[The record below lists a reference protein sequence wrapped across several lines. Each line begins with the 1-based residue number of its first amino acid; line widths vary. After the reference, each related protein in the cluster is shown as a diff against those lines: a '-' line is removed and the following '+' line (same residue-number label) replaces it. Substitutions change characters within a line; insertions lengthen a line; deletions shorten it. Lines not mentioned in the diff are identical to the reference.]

1 MHYSDRLYTSP
12 ALADRLLEEFQMT
25 LVGTLMARRKGLP
38 KEFKEFKNRP
48 EGDYMALFEE
58 GGKKS
63 LHSWITNTKSG
74 PKNVMLLTT
83 KEPIMGRTKDDGKE
97 KPAIYKE
104 YDTAMGGCDRKDCRS
119 VPSRIS
125 VS

>member
-1 MHYSDRLYTSP
+1 MCSSPRLYTSLG
-12 ALADRLLEEFQMT
+12 LADKVLEEFQMT
-25 LVGTLMARRKGLP
+25 LLGTLMGNRKGLP
-38 KEFKEFKNRP
+38 KEFKEVKDRP

-63 LHSWITNTKSG
+63 LHSWVTNTKSG

-97 KPAIYKE
+97 KPAIIAE
-104 YDTAMGGCDRKDCRS
+104 YNQAMGGCDRQES
-119 VPSRIS
+119 
-125 VS
+125 